1 MENGC
6 PIEFPAR
13 FCCGLIH
20 NSWPRRLSL
29 PRPSG
34 REAGCGEVTK
44 QTVPTKVGQRH
55 NLILP
60 GVPIICAVQ
69 VEEQPSSCLAGKGE
83 AGCSRRPSRASANIC
98 TRSTFMGVRATRAPC
113 QAEQDGIQIKSDDDD
128 DSLSRGGLLL
138 SDFPSPPLAV
148 SASTQATHS
157 SSAASPSAVS
167 EHLRTPSSRVEEI
180 TAPHSEISPTAS
192 GAPTEETAS
201 ANHTTHPGSS
211 PPPRPTNSTTRE
223 GGNTTT
229 AAPLTTPLA
238 SSREPLLTSREAGS
252 ASHNSTTAESG
263 EDAPISQKPGLV
275 AIICIF
281 VIILLIG
288 AVVVLVKCYKGR
300 EPAFQ
305 KLDEVP
311 MGKVTE
317 GSPFAHFPPK

>member
-1 MENGC
+1 MALTGQLNQVPSITSGDLAAAQV
-6 PIEFPAR
+6 PA
-13 FCCGLIH
+13 
-20 NSWPRRLSL
+20 SL
-29 PRPSG
+29 ERWQD

-60 GVPIICAVQ
+60 GVSIICAMQ
-69 VEEQPSSCLAGKGE
+69 VEEQPSACLAGKGE
-83 AGCSRRPSRASANIC
+83 AGCSRRPLRASANIC
-98 TRSTFMGVRATRAPC
+98 TRSTFMGK
-113 QAEQDGIQIKSDDDD
+113 DGIQIKSDDDD

-138 SDFPSPPLAV
+138 SDFPSPPIAV
-148 SASTQATHS
+148 VSTSTQATHS
-157 SSAASPSAVS
+157 SSASPPAVS
-167 EHLRTPSSRVEEI
+167 KHLTTPSSRVEE
-180 TAPHSEISPTAS
+180 TYTPHSEISPTAS
-192 GAPTEETAS
+192 ETPTEETTS
-201 ANHTTHPGSS
+201 ANRTTHPGSS
-211 PPPRPTNSTTRE
+211 PLPRPTNSTTRE
-223 GGNTTT
+223 GDNMTT

-252 ASHNSTTAESG
+252 TSHNYTTAESG